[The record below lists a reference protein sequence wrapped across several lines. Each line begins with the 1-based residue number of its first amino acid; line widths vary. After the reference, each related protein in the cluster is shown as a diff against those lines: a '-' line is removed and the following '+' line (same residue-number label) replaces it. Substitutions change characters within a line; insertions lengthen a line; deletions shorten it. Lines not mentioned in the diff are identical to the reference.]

1 MPVGSGEARVEHSD
15 VEAVVSR
22 FWVVKGGDLG
32 DAWLAEPLSVAP
44 APTSG
49 MILVAALR
57 LGPRTTLSGR
67 LKRVESLL
75 AASWFPLI
83 R

>member
-1 MPVGSGEARVEHSD
+1 M
-15 VEAVVSR
+15 
-22 FWVVKGGDLG
+22 
-32 DAWLAEPLSVAP
+32 AP

-57 LGPRTTLSGR
+57 LGPRTTLLGR